1 MVKIKQLSVSMVLTL
16 TGCVSLAPE
25 YQRPALPVGA
35 QFSSA
40 AAAGDTAS
48 TYDRDQGWR
57 QFFRDAQARSLI
69 DEALLNNRDLQQAVL
84 NVRLARAQLA
94 LQQADRYPQLDATS
108 QANYRAPLQ
117 GGASNREYQL
127 GGALGFDLDLFGR
140 LQSMSAREQQNFLA
154 SQQAQRA
161 VHILLVSNVA
171 QAYFTQQLAYAQRRI
186 AQETLQNYRQSY
198 SLIEQQV
205 RAGSNNLLA
214 LEQARG
220 QLDTTQASAGAA

>member
-1 MVKIKQLSVSMVLTL
+1 ML
-16 TGCVSLAPE
+16 
-25 YQRPALPVGA
+25 RP
-35 QFSSA
+35 
-40 AAAGDTAS
+40 
-48 TYDRDQGWR
+48 W
-57 QFFRDAQARSLI
+57 
-69 DEALLNNRDLQQAVL
+69 
-84 NVRLARAQLA
+84 
-94 LQQADRYPQLDATS
+94 
-108 QANYRAPLQ
+108 
-117 GGASNREYQL
+117 GASNREYQL

-171 QAYFTQQLAYAQRRI
+171 RAYFTQQLAYAQRRI

-220 QLDTTQASAGAA
+220 QLDTTCATLARREGEVAQANHAIQRLVGVYGGTPAICAGWRARLAR